1 MQKIQTGFAE
11 LNGTKFYYELAGE
24 GEPLVL
30 LHAGIC
36 DNRMWDDQFAAFGEH
51 YRVLRY
57 DWRGAGKTAVADV
70 PVPYAHHDDLHAL
83 LKHLGILKAH
93 LVGCSMGGTIAI
105 DFTLAYPAMVTSLTT
120 VNSTPRGLKS
130 DEPPPPQAALA
141 ETAFEAGE
149 LEEASELE
157 VQIWVDGSQR
167 TPEQVDGRIRDK
179 VRAMNLIH
187 LQNEALEMGEER
199 PLTPPANQRL
209 DQIHQP
215 VLIINGDLDLPHV
228 GKAADFMAAMIPHSK
243 RAIIAGT
250 AHLPSMEKPAEFNQ
264 IVLEFLAEQRI

>member
-1 MQKIQTGFAE
+1 MQEIQTGFAE

-24 GEPLVL
+24 GEPLVFI
-30 LHAGIC
+30 HAGIC
-36 DNRMWDDQFAAFGEH
+36 DSRMWDDQFAAFAEH

-70 PVPYAHHDDLHAL
+70 PYAYHDDLQAL
-83 LKHLGILKAH
+83 LKHLNIPKAH

-105 DFTLAYPAMVTSLTT
+105 DFTLAYPEMVASLTA
-120 VNSTPRGLKS
+120 VNSTPSGLKL
-130 DEPPPPQAALA
+130 DEPPPPQWELA

-149 LEEASELE
+149 WEKASELE
-157 VQIWVDGSQR
+157 VQIWVDGPQR

-179 VRAMNLIH
+179 VRAMNLIN
-187 LQNEALEMGEER
+187 LRQEALEMGEER
-199 PLTPPANQRL
+199 PLTPPASQRL
-209 DQIHQP
+209 GQIFQP
-215 VLIINGDLDLPHV
+215 ALIINGDLDMPRI
-228 GKAADFMAAMIPHSK
+228 GKAADFMAAAIPNSQ
-243 RAIIAGT
+243 RATIVGT